1 MDNGGWYNAFNMRE
15 VLKSIGNRLDQRLSR
30 NAANRERKL
39 QRKQDQN
46 AMHEREMLNAMN
58 QVLVESDRALLPG
71 QRRNEVSISELKAAI
86 KRGED
91 DEPVVSPAGQY
102 VALSSLAE
110 SKQLERRLIIVNGQK
125 TLLYKFGTRV

>member
-46 AMHEREMLNAMN
+46 AMHEREIKFWLS
-58 QVLVESDRALLPG
+58 L
-71 QRRNEVSISELKAAI
+71 IEL
-86 KRGED
+86 
-91 DEPVVSPAGQY
+91 Y
-102 VALSSLAE
+102 
-110 SKQLERRLIIVNGQK
+110 
-125 TLLYKFGTRV
+125 FRVKGATK

>member
-1 MDNGGWYNAFNMRE
+1 MDKGRWYNASNMRE
-15 VLKSIGNRLDQRLSR
+15 VLKSIGNRVDQRLSR
-30 NAANRERKL
+30 NVAKRELKF
-39 QRKQDQN
+39 QRKREQS

-58 QVLVESDRALLPG
+58 QVLVEPDRALLPG
-71 QRRNEVSISELKAAI
+71 QRRNEISINELKAAI

-110 SKQLERRLIIVNGQK
+110 SKQLERRLIIVDGQK